1 MNIALDANE
10 ANTKTRVGTGQ
21 YTFNIL
27 SSWAKNPH
35 NDFSCLL
42 RAKPIKELPRE
53 TDSWRYQVI
62 SPQKAWT
69 RLALPFNLLI
79 NRGKYDVFFN
89 PAHYL
94 PPITGCASVVTIHDL
109 AYEYFPDLFLRSD
122 LYKLRNWT
130 RQSVKHARIVI
141 AVSNSTKND
150 LVKLYGT
157 DPEKIIV
164 IYNGYDSE
172 LFNTTSKLN
181 KTLLA
186 RYNIQNTKYILFV
199 STIQPRK
206 NVVKLVQAFRLLK
219 EAGYSGKLVI
229 AGKVGW
235 MAEESLAV
243 IKGSPDHKDIVMTGY
258 MSDETRQVLYRYA
271 DVHVLPSLYEGFGVS
286 ALEAMASGAPTVAA
300 SNSSIPEVIGDA
312 GIMFNPIDPA
322 DIARAIFEIK
332 KDRDRWIKL
341 GLDNVK
347 RFSWDKC
354 ADETLKV
361 LTSVNIR

>member
-21 YTFNIL
+21 YTYNLLNHWSKVTGHSFDCYL
-27 SSWAKNPH
+27 RRSQQLDLPPVS
-35 NDFSCLL
+35 DFWHYHV
-42 RAKPIKELPRE
+42 
-53 TDSWRYQVI
+53 TG
-62 SPQKAWT
+62 PQKAWT
-69 RLALPFNLLI
+69 RLSLPFNLLLAT
-79 NRGKYDVFFN
+79 GKYDVFWN

-94 PPITGCASVVTIHDL
+94 PPYTGCPSVVTVHDL
-109 AYEYFPDLFLRSD
+109 AYEYFPDLFLDSD
-122 LYKLRNWT
+122 LYKLRRWT
-130 RQSVKHARIVI
+130 RLSVKSATKII
-141 AVSNSTKND
+141 AVSESTKTD
-150 LVKLYGT
+150 LVKLYKT
-157 DPEKIIV
+157 DPSKIKV
-164 IYNGYDSE
+164 IYNGYDDK

-258 MSDETRQVLYRYA
+258 ISDETRQVLYRYA
-271 DVHVLPSLYEGFGVS
+271 DVSVLPSLYEGFGVS
-286 ALEAMASGAPTVAA
+286 VLEAMASGAPTVA
-300 SNSSIPEVIGDA
+300 SDNSSLPEVMGDA

-332 KDRDRWIKL
+332 KDRSGWIKK
-341 GLDNVK
+341 GLK
-347 RFSWDKC
+347 QASKFSWDKC
-354 ADETLKV
+354 AQETLKV
-361 LTSVNIR
+361 ITNISR